1 MDRIPTPA
9 KESKLTDNAK
19 SSAGSK
25 SADDAAEVLQGPGN
39 KLQDNSK
46 KNQDVDG
53 ATAHFSS
60 VGLKREHWL
69 APFVITKPQYIKEIV
84 SMAKIKEGDI
94 FYDVGCGAGHVL
106 RYVAENTKAKK
117 IVGIEHNAELAK
129 SSKDS
134 VAAAGLDTK
143 RVSILHADA
152 MTEDMSE
159 ASVAYLYLTIGG
171 MKLFEPRLKLMLKN
185 GTRVVSMW
193 PRQFP
198 DEDDEENQ
206 VLDATERIRYYDPGA
221 GTFSD
226 KKTHSFGLKIYIWE
240 PISN

>member
-1 MDRIPTPA
+1 MLHRLMHDCIHRL
-9 KESKLTDNAK
+9 KVFEHY
-19 SSAGSK
+19 SA
-25 SADDAAEVLQGPGN
+25 P
-39 KLQDNSK
+39 
-46 KNQDVDG
+46 
-53 ATAHFSS
+53 
-60 VGLKREHWL
+60 
-69 APFVITKPQYIKEIV
+69 
-84 SMAKIKEGDI
+84 
-94 FYDVGCGAGHVL
+94 HV
-106 RYVAENTKAKK
+106 
-117 IVGIEHNAELAK
+117 
-129 SSKDS
+129 
-134 VAAAGLDTK
+134 
-143 RVSILHADA
+143 
-152 MTEDMSE
+152 
-159 ASVAYLYLTIGG
+159 GG